1 MNVQAAS
8 VGVWALPKRRDEKDE
23 KRWVRH
29 LKTSASNEASFSAQ
43 AASVG
48 VWALPK
54 RRDEKDE
61 KR

>member
-1 MNVQAAS
+1 M
-8 VGVWALPKRRDEKDE
+8 
-23 KRWVRH
+23 RH

-54 RRDEKDE
+54 HRDENKKE
-61 KR
+61 GALG